1 MIDEKL
7 IKELLIRGE
16 SSLGNFKPTQDIQYE
31 EEAPSVIQSVKMR
44 EPLGK
49 YKKSLKEQV
58 QANPG
63 MYTMMTP
70 QGRMTV
76 KEAIRKGYNFQTG
89 EFDKPDMDQ
98 EKEKILGALPEE
110 ERKNVKRLTRPR
122 QAELDEEEAEEMG
135 IEDPANSMVKRK
147 RPLPVEEAEA
157 PMEEAA
163 PEGEAPVDAAAL
175 QALLGGGM

>member
-1 MIDEKL
+1 MIDEKI
-7 IKELLIRGE
+7 IKDLLIRGE
-16 SSLGNFKPTQDIQYE
+16 SSLGNFKPKEGIAFE
-31 EEAPSVIQSVKMR
+31 EEEPSVIKSVKMV

-63 MYTMMTP
+63 MYTTMTP
-70 QGRMTV
+70 RGRMTV

-89 EFDKPDMDQ
+89 EFDKPDIDK
-98 EKEKILGALPEE
+98 EKERILNGVPEE
-110 ERKNVKRLTRPR
+110 QRKNVKRLTRPR
-122 QAELDEEEAEEMG
+122 QAELPEEEAEAMG
-135 IEDPANSMVKRK
+135 IEDPANPMVKRK
-147 RPLPVEEAEA
+147 RPMPVEAKVAE
-157 PMEEAA
+157 EEQA